1 VLSERRGH
9 CLKRLVLAPLPAG
22 SDEQKVEQPMT
33 PALRRG
39 RRSFVANEAAHSV
52 GVADNSPSQQEKDPY
67 LYSLS
72 LQLCFPKLL
81 NKKELEEMCSGLK
94 QLVRSG
100 ELQAKQII
108 WRGMHPKGSSPY
120 EMPHS
125 AHVAAHSM
133 LSLMDRKK
141 KRSSREV
148 KKPDKPPVPHQN
160 PSLASEKDG
169 NHEQGTG
176 SYER

>member
-1 VLSERRGH
+1 
-9 CLKRLVLAPLPAG
+9 
-22 SDEQKVEQPMT
+22 
-33 PALRRG
+33 
-39 RRSFVANEAAHSV
+39 
-52 GVADNSPSQQEKDPY
+52 
-67 LYSLS
+67 
-72 LQLCFPKLL
+72 
-81 NKKELEEMCSGLK
+81 MCSGLK

-108 WRGMHPKGSSPY
+108 WRGMHPKGLSPY
-120 EMPHS
+120 EIPHS

-160 PSLASEKDG
+160 PSPASEKDG
-169 NHEQGTG
+169 NHEQVLEVT
-176 SYER
+176 SDEVTDNETPTRRKRRKD